1 MNYPRALVVAGLLSA
16 LPAWAVYAPIP
27 DQEQGKEW
35 TVTLRGDVTND
46 TNIFGSQS
54 GAISSMVYEAAPKV
68 AFNAS
73 VTQQTFLSASYE
85 LTVDYFSDRPGTKTL
100 DSHDFNGRLAHAF
113 SSETTLDISDDYS
126 IAKNPE
132 SLLAGVAINTDQSYK
147 RNELN
152 GKLSTSLAPRIGT
165 TLKVRSVNYRYDN
178 DTLATSLDR
187 TENLYGLALSYDVVP
202 ELKGVGEYRHET
214 VSYRTA
220 GANKDKQTDFLIGGV
235 DYALA
240 KQFTAT
246 ARLGYQWR
254 HRDEERSSSAP
265 YAEFSGKY
273 DYAQNSFLSA
283 GYVYTFEETSN
294 VALYTDTKVNRFFV
308 NVQHALSPLVVASG
322 SFTYEPSVLQG
333 RRGLPNANETT
344 TRLGLALSYLAS
356 KNWMISAHFDHDN
369 VNSDDLSRGQRRDR
383 TGAGASYSF

>member
-1 MNYPRALVVAGLLSA
+1 M
-16 LPAWAVYAPIP
+16 
-27 DQEQGKEW
+27 
-35 TVTLRGDVTND
+35 
-46 TNIFGSQS
+46 
-54 GAISSMVYEAAPKV
+54 
-68 AFNAS
+68 
-73 VTQQTFLSASYE
+73 
-85 LTVDYFSDRPGTKTL
+85 
-100 DSHDFNGRLAHAF
+100 
-113 SSETTLDISDDYS
+113 
-126 IAKNPE
+126 
-132 SLLAGVAINTDQSYK
+132 
-147 RNELN
+147 
-152 GKLSTSLAPRIGT
+152 
-165 TLKVRSVNYRYDN
+165 
-178 DTLATSLDR
+178 
-187 TENLYGLALSYDVVP
+187 
-202 ELKGVGEYRHET
+202 
-214 VSYRTA
+214 
-220 GANKDKQTDFLIGGV
+220 